1 MLKGKRLRP
10 DNCIEQCSKV
20 LSAPRRLF
28 HRIHQ
33 QVGSRAS
40 LRRSLRPSS
49 LPRARSTTVSVIISI
64 LAKSLREPY
73 LDTDGTLKARACY
86 LPSDVEF
93 LDYLP
98 R

>member
-1 MLKGKRLRP
+1 MSG
-10 DNCIEQCSKV
+10 
-20 LSAPRRLF
+20 
-28 HRIHQ
+28 
-33 QVGSRAS
+33 
-40 LRRSLRPSS
+40 
-49 LPRARSTTVSVIISI
+49 I